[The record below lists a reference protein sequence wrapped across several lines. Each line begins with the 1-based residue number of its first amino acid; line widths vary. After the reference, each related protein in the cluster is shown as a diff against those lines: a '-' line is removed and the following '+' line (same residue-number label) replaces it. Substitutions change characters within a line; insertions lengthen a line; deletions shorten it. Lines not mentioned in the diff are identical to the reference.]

1 MSALGYF
8 KCTYSR
14 EKILLFADAPLN
26 SWTDTIRW
34 CVKSNTSEHCY
45 EISWSVKESSEQIVL
60 FTGEEVVRERFEIL
74 RWVGFLQLLSEICK
88 VW

>member
-1 MSALGYF
+1 MQRYLINKHIWKMSALGYF

-45 EISWSVKESSEQIVL
+45 EIS
-60 FTGEEVVRERFEIL
+60 
-74 RWVGFLQLLSEICK
+74 
-88 VW
+88 